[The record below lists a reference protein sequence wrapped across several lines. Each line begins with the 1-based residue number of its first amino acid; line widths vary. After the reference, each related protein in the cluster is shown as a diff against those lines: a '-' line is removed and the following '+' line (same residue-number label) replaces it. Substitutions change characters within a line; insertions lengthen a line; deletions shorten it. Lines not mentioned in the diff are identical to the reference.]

1 MHLET
6 SEFNY
11 LLPLAT
17 WKKHNF
23 LFQNL
28 LDLEHSKI
36 AESFLNRYKFDV
48 EEKNSSSF
56 PNNNS
61 NTKVNHYTFCR
72 NNDNVVQSKL
82 FNSLLNLEN
91 KHTSF
96 NPGKDIQSKHH
107 LQIS

>member
-1 MHLET
+1 M
-6 SEFNY
+6 
-11 LLPLAT
+11 
-17 WKKHNF
+17 KKTQF
-23 LFQNL
+23 SFSKNL

-36 AESFLNRYKFDV
+36 SESFLNRHKFDV
-48 EEKNSSSF
+48 EESISSSL

-61 NTKVNHYTFCR
+61 NTKVNHYTFFR
-72 NNDNVVQSKL
+72 NNDNVVQSKM

-91 KHTSF
+91 KHTSI